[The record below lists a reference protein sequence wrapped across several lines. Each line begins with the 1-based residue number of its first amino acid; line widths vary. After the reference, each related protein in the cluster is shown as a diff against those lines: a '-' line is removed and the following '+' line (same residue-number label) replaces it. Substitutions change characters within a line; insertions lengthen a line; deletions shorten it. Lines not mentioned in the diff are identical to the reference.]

1 MFHTNRE
8 KSLRHIAIVATFL
21 DDKKPKIHLKR
32 KLAVWLKLHRSY
44 SIPFNVSI
52 VRDISGVESE
62 GTVPKFTKTK
72 RIIFLSCGHL
82 LYKAGAWNEDVSCRS
97 RATTAKKCAKKRDT
111 RANLLFCKLTPIGFH
126 FSCCPRL
133 CCCLRCLLL
142 WSRHFATI
150 VTWRHT
156 PPLYRYWI
164 LYFVPL
170 AFLSFFPPSISSLP
184 SSLIIYF
191 FLMHSFLSFF
201 HSFSL
206 AGCKNKFSFKF
217 CRRMRK
223 YCGHGDKNGRY
234 MRSKCR
240 FSCGCV

>member
-1 MFHTNRE
+1 MC
-8 KSLRHIAIVATFL
+8 
-21 DDKKPKIHLKR
+21 KKERYTCNLVVLQINTY
-32 KLAVWLKLHRSY
+32 WFS
-44 SIPFNVSI
+44 
-52 VRDISGVESE
+52 
-62 GTVPKFTKTK
+62 
-72 RIIFLSCGHL
+72 LSC
-82 LYKAGAWNEDVSCRS
+82 Y
-97 RATTAKKCAKKRDT
+97 
-111 RANLLFCKLTPIGFH
+111 
-126 FSCCPRL
+126 PRL
-133 CCCLRCLLL
+133 CCCLHCLLL

-164 LYFVPL
+164 LYFAPL
-170 AFLSFFPPSISSLP
+170 AFLSFFLSFFSPSISSLS

-191 FLMHSFLSFF
+191 FLIHSFVPSF

-206 AGCKNKFSFKF
+206 AGCKNEFSFKF
-217 CRRMRK
+217 CKRMRK

>member
-1 MFHTNRE
+1 MYQ
-8 KSLRHIAIVATFL
+8 LLATFL
-21 DDKKPKIHLKR
+21 GLNPKGPYLNLEKER
-32 KLAVWLKLHRSY
+32 ENFCLVFTY
-44 SIPFNVSI
+44 SI
-52 VRDISGVESE
+52 
-62 GTVPKFTKTK
+62 K
-72 RIIFLSCGHL
+72 RAREMRTFHVAVVQRRLR
-82 LYKAGAWNEDVSCRS
+82 N
-97 RATTAKKCAKKRDT
+97 CAKKRDT
-111 RANLLFCKLTPIGFH
+111 RAHLLFCKLTPIGFH

-164 LYFVPL
+164 LYCAPL

-191 FLMHSFLSFF
+191 FLTHSFLSSF

-206 AGCKNKFSFKF
+206 AGCKNEFSFKF

>member
-164 LYFVPL
+164 LYFAPL
-170 AFLSFFPPSISSLP
+170 ALLSFFLSSFDFFLTFFLDHLFLSYAFFPFFLSFLLSSWLQEW
-184 SSLIIYF
+184 I
-191 FLMHSFLSFF
+191 FL
-201 HSFSL
+201 
-206 AGCKNKFSFKF
+206 
-217 CRRMRK
+217 
-223 YCGHGDKNGRY
+223 
-234 MRSKCR
+234 
-240 FSCGCV
+240 

>member
-8 KSLRHIAIVATFL
+8 KKSLRHIAIVATFL

-32 KLAVWLKLHRSY
+32 ELAVWLKLHRSY

-52 VRDISGVESE
+52 VGDISGVESE
-62 GTVPKFTKTK
+62 GTLPKFRK
-72 RIIFLSCGHL
+72 RKRKFLSRVHL
-82 LYKAGAWNEDVSCRS
+82 LHKAGTWNEDVSCRS

-164 LYFVPL
+164 LYFAPL
-170 AFLSFFPPSISSLP
+170 AFLSFFLSSFD
-184 SSLIIYF
+184 F
-191 FLMHSFLSFF
+191 FLTFFLDHLFLSYAFFPFFLSFLL
-201 HSFSL
+201 SSWL
-206 AGCKNKFSFKF
+206 QE
-217 CRRMRK
+217 
-223 YCGHGDKNGRY
+223 
-234 MRSKCR
+234 
-240 FSCGCV
+240 